1 MLEAAPLLV
10 LNLQFVAY
18 PLGPPAFV
26 LGVEVAF
33 VVWDVLWR
41 CVCVPIAT
49 MFGTVFSPGGITF
62 PFLFFLSVAA
72 L

>member
-1 MLEAAPLLV
+1 MLEAAQLLV